1 MTEAQTGVLDE
12 IDVVVFDAFGTL
24 VEIADRHRPF
34 APLMRKM
41 TPEKVLRFCRMA
53 MTTNLTLAELTAEIE
68 GGATVADLVVAQ
80 TAIAHEVA
88 SVRIRDGVAEMLAAL
103 PTRYGVCSNLSVDY
117 VAALE
122 RFPEISPA
130 FRVLSCQV
138 GCMKPD
144 PAIYAHVIEA
154 AGVPPHRILF
164 TGDTPVADID
174 GPTRAGMR
182 AMHIDDLIA
191 ALTGGGAGPDR
202 PDTFARAFRAA
213 RGSVSK
219 SIDLES

>member
-103 PTRYGVCSNLSVDY
+103 PITYGVCSNLSVDY
-117 VAALE
+117 SGALALL
-122 RFPEISPA
+122 PEINPA
-130 FRVLSCQV
+130 FRILSYEV
-138 GCMKPD
+138 GCKKPD
-144 PAIYAHVIEA
+144 PAIYQHVIRA
-154 AGVPPHRILF
+154 AGVHPNHILF
-164 TGDTPVADID
+164 TGDTLAADIE
-174 GPTRAGMR
+174 GPTQAGMR
-182 AMHIDDLIA
+182 AIHIDELIR
-191 ALTGGGAGPDR
+191 ALTGRGAGPGR
-202 PDTFARAFRAA
+202 PDAFASAFRAA

-219 SIDLES
+219 NLDIES